1 MAKANLL
8 KTETRSFLDLIG
20 NGKIYRVPPY
30 QRDYSWDEEHW
41 EDLWSDIST
50 LRGSPD
56 ERHYMGALVVEGRSD
71 REFLIIDGQQRIATL
86 SVLALAI
93 LSRLKHLVDTGQ
105 EAEDNQ
111 ERIRQ
116 LRSRFIGEKDPTSL
130 TESSKLFLNV
140 TDNDFFQDYLVQ
152 LRAPLN
158 PRSLPTSNRALWECF
173 QYFRRN
179 IDRNATLADS
189 GAALSALL
197 NEAVARQLLFILIT
211 VDDDLNAYTVF
222 ETLNARGL
230 ELSATDLL
238 KNYLFSKVR
247 GQQDLDALG
256 RRWQRLV
263 TTVRQDKFPE
273 FLRYHLLCEEPKIR
287 QQRLFKLVR
296 ERVRNPAEVFELV
309 EKLEARAELFAAVGD
324 ADHEYWKD
332 LPDALPYVRELLL
345 FRVRQPMPA
354 LFAAWEC
361 WGKAEFVK
369 LLKLIVVFSFRY
381 TIVSGLNPNDLEP
394 LYHDLAKG
402 ILNGVVPTPAAAFNV
417 LQRLYPPD
425 DIFEP
430 NFVELTIP
438 TSGQR
443 AKLARYILCKL
454 ETHTSGVSRDWVSD
468 PGTIEHVLPENPA
481 EGWDAII
488 PVQRQPQFT
497 YRLGNLTLLERRLN
511 RDAGNKLFDQ
521 KKPLYAQ
528 SDYRLTKTLEEH
540 APPEWNIAAI
550 NARQRQ
556 MASRAANVWRADF
569 AGNHGPN

>member
-41 EDLWSDIST
+41 EDLWSDISV
-50 LRGSPD
+50 LQNNPE
-56 ERHYMGALVVEGRSD
+56 ERHYMGALVVEGVSD
-71 REFLIIDGQQRIATL
+71 REFMIIDGQQRIATL

-93 LSRLKHLVDTGQ
+93 LSRLKHLIETGR
-105 EAEDNQ
+105 EAEDNE
-111 ERIRQ
+111 ERLRQ

-140 TDNDFFQDYLVQ
+140 TDNAFFQDYLVQ

-158 PRSLPTSNRALWECF
+158 PRSLPTSNRALWDCF
-173 QYFRRN
+173 QYFRRKL
-179 IDRNATLADS
+179 DRDATLADS

-211 VDDDLNAYTVF
+211 VEDDLNAYTVF

-238 KNYLFSKVR
+238 KNYLFSKIR

-256 RRWQRLV
+256 RRWHRLV
-263 TTVRQDKFPE
+263 TTVRQEKFPE

-296 ERVRNPAEVFELV
+296 DRVRDPAEVFALV
-309 EKLEARAELFAAVGD
+309 EKLEARAELFAAIGD

-332 LPDALPYVRELLL
+332 FPDALIHVRELLL

-354 LFAAWEC
+354 LFAAWER
-361 WGKAEFVK
+361 WGKPEFVR

-381 TIVSGLNPNDLEP
+381 TVVSGLNPNDLEP

-402 ILNGVVPTPAAAFNV
+402 ILNGTVATPAAAFNV
-417 LQRLYPPD
+417 LKRLYPSNETFGPA
-425 DIFEP
+425 FA
-430 NFVELTIP
+430 ELTIP

-454 ETHTSGVSRDWVSD
+454 EAHASGTHREWLTD
-468 PGTIEHVLPENPA
+468 PATIEHVLPENPT
-481 EGWDAII
+481 EGWDSVIA
-488 PVQRQPQFT
+488 VDRQPQYV
-497 YRLGNLTLLERRLN
+497 YRLGNLTLLERKLN
-511 RDAGNKLFDQ
+511 RDAGNKLFDD
-521 KKPLYAQ
+521 KKHLYAQ
-528 SDYRLTKTLEEH
+528 SEYRLTRAIEEH
-540 APPEWNIAAI
+540 APHEWDVAAI
-550 NARQRQ
+550 TVRQRQ
-556 MASRAANVWRADF
+556 MADRAADVWRADF
-569 AGNHGPN
+569 P

>member
-41 EDLWSDIST
+41 EDLWSDINT
-50 LRGSPD
+50 LRNNPD
-56 ERHYMGALVVEGRSD
+56 ERHYMGALVVEGLSD
-71 REFLIIDGQQRIATL
+71 REFMIIDGQQRIATL

-140 TDNDFFQDYLVQ
+140 TDNEFFQDYLVQ

-158 PRSLPTSNRALWECF
+158 PRSLAISNRALWECF

-179 IDRNATLADS
+179 IDRDAKLANS
-189 GAALSALL
+189 GSALSALL

-211 VDDDLNAYTVF
+211 VEDDLNAYTVF

-256 RRWQRLV
+256 RRWYRLV

-296 ERVRNPAEVFELV
+296 ERVRNPAEVFQLV

-332 LPDALPYVRELLL
+332 LPDAMPHVRELLL

-354 LFAAWEC
+354 LFAAWER
-361 WGKAEFVK
+361 WEKSEFVR
-369 LLKLIVVFSFRY
+369 LLKLIVIFSFRY
-381 TIVSGLNPNDLEP
+381 TVVSGLNPNDLEP

-402 ILNGVVPTPAAAFNV
+402 ILNGTVATPAAAFNV
-417 LQRLYPPD
+417 LKRLYPSNET
-425 DIFEP
+425 FEP
-430 NFVELTIP
+430 NFTELTIQ

-454 ETHTSGVSRDWVSD
+454 EAQASGIPRDWLTD
-468 PGTIEHVLPENPA
+468 PATIEHVLPENPV
-481 EGWDAII
+481 EDWDTIIAIDK
-488 PVQRQPQFT
+488 QPQYV

-511 RDAGNKLFDQ
+511 RDAGNKLFDD
-521 KKPLYAQ
+521 KKQLYAQ
-528 SDYRLTKTLEEH
+528 SEYRLTRAIEEH
-540 APPEWNIAAI
+540 APPEWNIASI
-550 NARQRQ
+550 IARQRQ
-556 MASRAANVWRADF
+556 MANRAANVWRADF
-569 AGNHGPN
+569 S

>member
-41 EDLWSDIST
+41 EDLWSDISV
-50 LRGSPD
+50 LRNNPD
-56 ERHYMGALVVEGRSD
+56 ERHYMGALVVEGVSD
-71 REFLIIDGQQRIATL
+71 REFMIIDGQQRIATL

-93 LSRLKHLVDTGQ
+93 LSRLKHLVETGR
-105 EAEDNQ
+105 EAEDNE
-111 ERIRQ
+111 ERLRQ

-140 TDNDFFQDYLVQ
+140 TDNAFFQDYLVQ

-158 PRSLPTSNRALWECF
+158 PRSLPTSNRALWDCF
-173 QYFRRN
+173 QYFRRKL
-179 IDRNATLADS
+179 DRDAALADS

-211 VDDDLNAYTVF
+211 VEDDLNAYTVF

-238 KNYLFSKVR
+238 KNYLFSKIR

-256 RRWQRLV
+256 RRWHRLV
-263 TTVRQDKFPE
+263 TTVRQEKFPE

-287 QQRLFKLVR
+287 QQRLFKLMR
-296 ERVRNPAEVFELV
+296 DRVRDPADVFALV
-309 EKLEARAELFAAVGD
+309 ENLEARAELFAAIGD

-332 LPDALPYVRELLL
+332 FPDALIHVRELLL

-354 LFAAWEC
+354 LFAAWEL
-361 WGKAEFVK
+361 WGKPEFVR
-369 LLKLIVVFSFRY
+369 LLKLIGVFSFRY
-381 TIVSGLNPNDLEP
+381 TVVSGLNPNDLEP

-402 ILNGVVPTPAAAFNV
+402 ILNGTVATPAAAFNV
-417 LQRLYPPD
+417 LKRLYPSNETFGPA
-425 DIFEP
+425 FA
-430 NFVELTIP
+430 ELTIP

-454 ETHTSGVSRDWVSD
+454 EAHASGTHREWLTD
-468 PGTIEHVLPENPA
+468 PATIEHVLPENPA
-481 EGWDAII
+481 EGWDSVIA
-488 PVQRQPQFT
+488 VDRQPQYV
-497 YRLGNLTLLERRLN
+497 YRLGNLTLLERKLN
-511 RDAGNKLFDQ
+511 RDAGNKLFDD
-521 KKPLYAQ
+521 KKHLYAQ
-528 SDYRLTKTLEEH
+528 SEYRLTRTIEEH
-540 APPEWNIAAI
+540 APHEWNVAAI
-550 NARQRQ
+550 TARQRQ
-556 MASRAANVWRADF
+556 MADRAADVWRADF
-569 AGNHGPN
+569 P

>member
-8 KTETRSFLDLIG
+8 KTETRSFLDLMG

-41 EDLWSDIST
+41 EDLWSDISV
-50 LRGSPD
+50 LRNKPD
-56 ERHYMGALVVEGRSD
+56 ERHYMGALVVEGISD
-71 REFLIIDGQQRIATL
+71 REFMIIDGQQRIATL

-93 LSRLKHLVDTGQ
+93 LSRLKHLVETGT
-105 EAEDNQ
+105 EAEDNE
-111 ERIRQ
+111 ERLRQ

-140 TDNDFFQDYLVQ
+140 TDNAFFQDYLVQ

-158 PRSLPTSNRALWECF
+158 PRSLPASNRALWDCF

-179 IDRNATLADS
+179 IDRDATLAYS

-211 VDDDLNAYTVF
+211 VEDDLNAYTVF

-256 RRWQRLV
+256 RRWHRLV
-263 TTVRQDKFPE
+263 ITVRQEKFPE

-296 ERVRNPAEVFELV
+296 DRVRNPVEVFDLV
-309 EKLEARAELFAAVGD
+309 EKLEARAELFAAIGD

-332 LPDALPYVRELLL
+332 LPDALIHVRELLL
-345 FRVRQPMPA
+345 FRVKQPMPA
-354 LFAAWEC
+354 LFAAWER
-361 WGKAEFVK
+361 WGKAEFVR

-381 TIVSGLNPNDLEP
+381 TVVSGLNPNDLEP

-402 ILNGVVPTPAAAFNV
+402 ILNGTVATPAAAFSV
-417 LQRLYPPD
+417 LKRLYPSNETFGPA
-425 DIFEP
+425 FA
-430 NFVELTIP
+430 ELTIP

-454 ETHTSGVSRDWVSD
+454 EAHASGTHREWLTD
-468 PGTIEHVLPENPA
+468 PATIEHVLPENPA
-481 EGWDAII
+481 ESWDSVIA
-488 PVQRQPQFT
+488 VDRQPQYV
-497 YRLGNLTLLERRLN
+497 YRLGNLTLLERKLN
-511 RDAGNKLFDQ
+511 RDAGNQLFDD
-521 KKPLYAQ
+521 KKRLYAQ
-528 SDYRLTKTLEEH
+528 SEYRLTRAIEEH
-540 APPEWNIAAI
+540 APPEWNVAAI
-550 NARQRQ
+550 TARQRQ
-556 MASRAANVWRADF
+556 MADRAADVWRADF
-569 AGNHGPN
+569 P